1 LARAD
6 SIATAL
12 EGQLQWS
19 QDFGDQRIQNGF
31 GEGSSPTLHGD
42 AIIVNWD
49 NEGDSFIIALDKKT
63 GKTLWKTTREERT
76 SWATPLVV
84 EHNGK
89 PQVITDATRKIR
101 SYDLTSGK
109 LIWECGG
116 LTRNVIPC
124 PVAADG
130 MLYAMSG
137 FQGNA
142 LLAIR
147 LGRSGDLTD
156 SDAIAWS
163 HKKST
168 PYVPSPLLYGNKLY
182 FVAGNN
188 ATLSCFD
195 VKTEKALVDAERIEG
210 LQGVYASPVGAGA
223 RVYLAGRN
231 GATAVLKLG
240 DTLEVLAIN
249 RLDDKIDASPAAAG
263 PELFLR
269 GHEHLYCIA
278 EK

>member
-1 LARAD
+1 MRCWRYAWAEA
-6 SIATAL
+6 ATSRNPT
-12 EGQLQWS
+12 QLS
-19 QDFGDQRIQNGF
+19 G
-31 GEGSSPTLHGD
+31 
-42 AIIVNWD
+42 
-49 NEGDSFIIALDKKT
+49 
-63 GKTLWKTTREERT
+63 
-76 SWATPLVV
+76 
-84 EHNGK
+84 
-89 PQVITDATRKIR
+89 ATRKAR
-101 SYDLTSGK
+101 PT
-109 LIWECGG
+109 CH
-116 LTRNVIPC
+116 R
-124 PVAADG
+124 
-130 MLYAMSG
+130 
-137 FQGNA
+137 
-142 LLAIR
+142 
-147 LGRSGDLTD
+147 
-156 SDAIAWS
+156 
-163 HKKST
+163 
-168 PYVPSPLLYGNKLY
+168 PLLYGNKLY

-231 GATAVLKLG
+231 GATAVLKLS